1 MEERGN
7 TSGEKELFKL
17 FSMDVES
24 ITLLTREEELELTRK
39 ASAGDMESRN
49 RLVEANLRFVLK
61 IAFECWRPGYPL
73 MDIISEGC
81 LGLIRA
87 IEKFDPDLGFRLTTY
102 AGLAIKRRI
111 VYFIVK
117 HRQHEHTSLDEPL
130 FTDDE
135 DVTLK
140 DILVS
145 EETSPDQKCFYENI
159 RSMLDQLSDREKDVI
174 RQRFW
179 YGKTLQETGLM
190 FDRSRDII
198 RQIEVKALRR
208 LRWLIYKRYDR
219 YEVDNDI
226 RIDYALSR

>member
-7 TSGEKELFKL
+7 ASGEKELFKL
-17 FSMDVES
+17 FLADIEN
-24 ITLLTREEELELTRK
+24 IPLLTREEELALTRK
-39 ASAGDMESRN
+39 AAAGDMESRN
-49 RLVEANLRFVLK
+49 SLVEANLRFVIK
-61 IAFECWRPGYPL
+61 ISLECWRPGYPL

-81 LGLIRA
+81 LGLMKA

-111 VYFIVK
+111 VYFIVT
-117 HRQHEHTSLDEPL
+117 HREHEHTSLDEPL
-130 FTDDE
+130 FIDDE
-135 DVTLK
+135 DMTMQ

-145 EETSPDQKCFYENI
+145 EETSADQKCFYGNI
-159 RSMLDQLSDREKDVI
+159 GSMLDQLSDREKDVI

-179 YGKTLQETGLM
+179 HDKTLQEVGLI
-190 FDRSRDII
+190 FNLSKDRI
-198 RQIEVKALRR
+198 RTIEAKALLR

-226 RIDYALSR
+226 RTDYALSR